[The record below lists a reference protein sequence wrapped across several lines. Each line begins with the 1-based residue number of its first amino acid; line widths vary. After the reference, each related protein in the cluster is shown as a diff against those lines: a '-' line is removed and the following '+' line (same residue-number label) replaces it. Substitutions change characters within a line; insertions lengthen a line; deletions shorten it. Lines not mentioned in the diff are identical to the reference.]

1 MILVALRGLWG
12 RKTRAVLTA
21 ISIVLGTAMI
31 TGTFVVRDQITGAFN
46 DIFKTGLE
54 KTDVLASKK
63 TAFTSNNGAQA
74 GPLPASLIATISHV
88 PGVAKAEGQIQAAG
102 ALVVKGAYAGS
113 TTGAPSLVVSSL
125 SDTFNPYTFAAGHAP
140 QASGQVVVNS
150 QLADNKHLRIGQHVE
165 FATDVGLQPVTIVG
179 IFKLGTASTIGGAT
193 IVGTTFSDAQQ
204 WFDRVDQTS
213 TISVKADPG
222 VSQQE
227 LKRRIIAA
235 VPHDV
240 KVQTGPEAAKDQAQ
254 QVASGITGF
263 LTPLLL
269 AFAGATVFAGAFI
282 IFNTFAITVA
292 QRTREF
298 ALLRTIGASRRQVLR
313 SVLLEALVVGVL
325 ASLTGIV
332 AGIGFAKL
340 LGVLFDKAGF
350 GLPTAPIHLS
360 TITIALPLLV
370 GTGVAMLSAVGPAF
384 RATRVPPIAA
394 LREGA
399 ELPPSALARHATL
412 VSSLTGAAGLGLIVD
427 GVFDKGSVIHSVLG
441 LNSTPS
447 VLISMAGGAIL
458 CFLAVAMLSSHVV
471 QPLSQVIGA
480 PLGLLIDIG
489 DWVGSVVLRVPGLG
503 RAWYVLRRLFA
514 YLMALV
520 LFLVLGA
527 MLSGILAL
535 IYGPL
540 AIVGGLI
547 ALVVSIY
554 AVYRIWRGTETE
566 WPPEPPSP
574 LTSRLARENT
584 KRNPS
589 RTAVTSSSLMI
600 GVALV
605 VFVAVFVNG
614 FKDSFLGALDN
625 SITSDL
631 IIQSESFSPIPK
643 EAVPTAQAV
652 PQVQTATGI
661 QFTDARI
668 NHGGVDTVNGIDP
681 IDFPQ
686 LYRFDW
692 QKGGSDALL
701 GHFQG
706 DEALVEQQ
714 FAKSHHLQIGSHFQ
728 ITSIEGT
735 KLTMKVIGQY
745 KDPVLMTG
753 ISIPSSTFDTWT
765 TNSDPGV
772 LLVKFRP
779 GVSTA
784 DGKAAVAAALKQFPV
799 AKVRTNAEYKKSTED
814 QVNGFLYFLYVL
826 LAMIGI
832 ISLVGI
838 INTLALSVFERTREI
853 GMLRAVGT
861 TRRQLRRMVR
871 YESVITSV
879 IGGLLGVAVGLVFGW
894 ILTKGLSD
902 QGIVFS
908 VPVTFIVVVLLVAA
922 LAGVV
927 AAIMPARRAARLDV
941 LEALQYE

>member
-1 MILVALRGLWG
+1 
-12 RKTRAVLTA
+12 
-21 ISIVLGTAMI
+21 
-31 TGTFVVRDQITGAFN
+31 
-46 DIFKTGLE
+46 
-54 KTDVLASKK
+54 
-63 TAFTSNNGAQA
+63 
-74 GPLPASLIATISHV
+74 
-88 PGVAKAEGQIQAAG
+88 
-102 ALVVKGAYAGS
+102 
-113 TTGAPSLVVSSL
+113 
-125 SDTFNPYTFAAGHAP
+125 
-140 QASGQVVVNS
+140 
-150 QLADNKHLRIGQHVE
+150 
-165 FATDVGLQPVTIVG
+165 
-179 IFKLGTASTIGGAT
+179 
-193 IVGTTFSDAQQ
+193 
-204 WFDRVDQTS
+204 
-213 TISVKADPG
+213 
-222 VSQQE
+222 
-227 LKRRIIAA
+227 
-235 VPHDV
+235 
-240 KVQTGPEAAKDQAQ
+240 
-254 QVASGITGF
+254 
-263 LTPLLL
+263 
-269 AFAGATVFAGAFI
+269 
-282 IFNTFAITVA
+282 
-292 QRTREF
+292 
-298 ALLRTIGASRRQVLR
+298 
-313 SVLLEALVVGVL
+313 
-325 ASLTGIV
+325 
-332 AGIGFAKL
+332 
-340 LGVLFDKAGF
+340 
-350 GLPTAPIHLS
+350 
-360 TITIALPLLV
+360 
-370 GTGVAMLSAVGPAF
+370 VAMLAAVGPAF

-427 GVFDKGSVIHSVLG
+427 GVFNKGNVVHAVIGLG
-441 LNSTPS
+441 STPS

-480 PLGLLIDIG
+480 PLGLLIRIG
-489 DWVGSVVLRVPGLG
+489 DAVGSVVLRVRGLG
-503 RAWYVLRRLFA
+503 RTWYVLRRLFA
-514 YLMALV
+514 YLLALV

-527 MLSGILAL
+527 IVSGILAL
-535 IYGPL
+535 VYGPL
-540 AIVGGLI
+540 AIVSGLV
-547 ALVVSIY
+547 AVLVSIY

-566 WPPEPPSP
+566 WPPEQPSP

-631 IIQSESFSPIPK
+631 IIQSESFAPIPK
-643 EAVPTAQAV
+643 QAVPTAQAV

-686 LYRFDW
+686 LYKFDW

-714 FAKSHHLQIGSHFQ
+714 FAKSHHLQIGGHFQ
-728 ITSIEGT
+728 ITSIEGN
-735 KLTMKVIGQY
+735 KLTMKVVGQY

-799 AKVRTNAEYKKSTED
+799 AKVRTNAEYKKCTED
-814 QVNGFLYFLYVL
+814 HVNGFLYFLYVL

-879 IGGLLGVAVGLVFGW
+879 IGGLLGVGVGLVFGW

-922 LAGVV
+922 LSGVI